1 MSVDSVFLIQ
11 DICAKN
17 SWKRHIYI
25 LAYNEISKN
34 ENFFVNLHVFEGG
47 RRIGAKHIF
56 IGGTTLKSTHLNNSI
71 PDFTSSGVREQ
82 GLALED
88 KYLGPSILIIL
99 IYVSKMS
106 KS

>member
-1 MSVDSVFLIQ
+1 MKSPKMKIFSSIYTFLRGVVIVV
-11 DICAKN
+11 
-17 SWKRHIYI
+17 Y
-25 LAYNEISKN
+25 L
-34 ENFFVNLHVFEGG
+34 
-47 RRIGAKHIF
+47 GAKHIF